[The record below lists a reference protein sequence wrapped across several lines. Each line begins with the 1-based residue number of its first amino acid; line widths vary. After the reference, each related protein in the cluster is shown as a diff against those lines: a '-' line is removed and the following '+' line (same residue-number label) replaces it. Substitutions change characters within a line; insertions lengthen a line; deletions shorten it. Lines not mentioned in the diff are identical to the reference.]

1 MRVHRPMIR
10 ISAALAITLAA
21 LAGATRPA
29 SAQLPGVSA
38 AAFGMGDNYTAL
50 ARGRSAAAW
59 NPAGLA
65 MPDNP
70 SFSLGLVQL
79 RGELGIGPLTPA
91 DFKEFAGM
99 TIPAA
104 KREEWLETISEHGAL
119 LGTFGGELSVLTM
132 NIGALGLQF
141 STTVSGSFDVSPDV
155 AELIFFGN
163 AGRTGEPRNLSLDGS
178 TVDLAA
184 TSTVALSYALPLRII
199 LGPFPEQRF
208 ALGATAKYIMGTA
221 LISGRDAGSLF
232 NDDPPEVD
240 VSFPFVQ
247 TDLEQPDGN
256 GTGFGL
262 DVGAAWQGGPF
273 SAGVMVRNIIN
284 TFAWNEDAFWYRR
297 GTAVFNT
304 DSTTK
309 DVELVKVDEN
319 APEEIRARVAE
330 LVEEMTFKPSI
341 AFGAAV
347 RAGSLTI
354 AADVRRQL
362 NDGLDMGPR
371 THAGIGAELRLLP
384 FLPIRAGA
392 SSISGGHQ
400 ISAGVG
406 LEFGILNLGLGV
418 AQRDDEFGTN
428 SMGMFTLS
436 FGGS

>member
-1 MRVHRPMIR
+1 
-10 ISAALAITLAA
+10 
-21 LAGATRPA
+21 
-29 SAQLPGVSA
+29 
-38 AAFGMGDNYTAL
+38 
-50 ARGRSAAAW
+50 
-59 NPAGLA
+59 
-65 MPDNP
+65 
-70 SFSLGLVQL
+70 
-79 RGELGIGPLTPA
+79 
-91 DFKEFAGM
+91 
-99 TIPAA
+99 
-104 KREEWLETISEHGAL
+104 
-119 LGTFGGELSVLTM
+119 
-132 NIGALGLQF
+132 
-141 STTVSGSFDVSPDV
+141 
-155 AELIFFGN
+155 
-163 AGRTGEPRNLSLDGS
+163 
-178 TVDLAA
+178 
-184 TSTVALSYALPLRII
+184 
-199 LGPFPEQRF
+199 
-208 ALGATAKYIMGTA
+208 MGTA

-232 NDDPPEVD
+232 NDDPLEVD